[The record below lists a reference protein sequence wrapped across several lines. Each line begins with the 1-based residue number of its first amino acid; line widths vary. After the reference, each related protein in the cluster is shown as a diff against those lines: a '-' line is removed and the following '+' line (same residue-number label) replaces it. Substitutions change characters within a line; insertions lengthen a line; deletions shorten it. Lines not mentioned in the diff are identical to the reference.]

1 MITGISLS
9 DTQDYISKYDK
20 DEPKTVFKI
29 GVLVTDV
36 FTTVS
41 KMASSKDQSIDALTE
56 AVRFGVK
63 GFDGFKDKQGNKINF
78 DTANRNVNGVDYQVL
93 TNRIINMIPVDVV
106 IELGGEIL
114 RITKLSEAEVKNL

>member
-20 DEPKTVFKI
+20 DELKTVFKL
-29 GVLVTDV
+29 GVLVTEV

-41 KMASSKDQSIDALTE
+41 RMASIKDQSIDALTE
-56 AVRFGVK
+56 AVKFGVK
-63 GFDGFKDKQGNKINF
+63 GFENFTDKQGNKINF
-78 DTANRNVNGVDYQVL
+78 DTVNENINGVDYKVL
-93 TNRIINMIPVDVV
+93 TSRLINMIPVDVI

-114 RITKLSEAEVKNL
+114 RITKLTEAEVKN